1 MRNYGNIHDAY
12 LGTLADVYDNPDF
25 VAEPRGQRTREKL
38 NYQFTITQPTVDY
51 IKTKDEE
58 RNKVIESYSKKEF
71 DIYESGTNLAKDFG
85 NISKFWLK
93 LANPDDTVNSAYGYL
108 VFYNKSHGS
117 KFETALEE
125 VVPTTRAEIA
135 RLRQIG
141 GKYYKETPVMRTPYE
156 WCLECLKKD
165 KDTRQAIL
173 RFSLPE
179 HQWMGNK
186 DQTCTLH
193 GIFMIRE
200 NKLNLSVNMRSN
212 DLTLGL
218 VYDLPWFI
226 SLMYKMRDDLKD
238 IYPDLEI
245 GSYSHYVHSL
255 HIYDRDEER
264 ILKMLGRK

>member
-1 MRNYGNIHDAY
+1 MIYKNIHDAY

-25 VAEPRGQRTREKL
+25 TESPRGQRTREKL
-38 NYQFTITQPTVDY
+38 NYQFSIANPTVEY
-51 IKTKDEE
+51 IITKDLE

-71 DIYESGTNLAKDFG
+71 DIYESGTNLAVDFG

-93 LANPDDTVNSAYGYL
+93 LANPDDTVNSAYGHL
-108 VFYNKSHGS
+108 VFFKKSHGS
-117 KFETALEE
+117 PFETELVEYT
-125 VVPTTRAEIA
+125 PTTRAEIA
-135 RLRQIG
+135 RNIEKD
-141 GKYYKETPVMRTPYE
+141 GKHYKEVPVMRTPYE
-156 WCLECLKKD
+156 WCLESLRRD
-165 KDTRQAIL
+165 KATRQAIL

-193 GIFMIRE
+193 GIFMIRD

-226 SLMYKMRDDLKD
+226 SLMYKMQKDLAD
-238 IYPDLEI
+238 VYPDLEI
-245 GSYSHYVHSL
+245 GTYTHYVHSL